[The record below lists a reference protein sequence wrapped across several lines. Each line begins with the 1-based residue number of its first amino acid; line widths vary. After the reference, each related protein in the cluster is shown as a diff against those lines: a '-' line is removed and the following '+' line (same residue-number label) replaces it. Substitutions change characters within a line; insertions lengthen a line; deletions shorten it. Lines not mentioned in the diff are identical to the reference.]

1 MFYHNQRSVNMAVS
15 ANVTRKLDNNY
26 VQVDVTSKK
35 TDPRYYKVPESKAD
49 QFCKD
54 FTKTDKRM
62 SIISDTSFVVS
73 TLIGCAILSLV
84 TRKLSGI
91 ARIVLGI
98 LGGLS
103 LGFASEMISAN
114 TMVKK
119 YQQLLKTYQAEEI
132 KFEDK
137 QKQLNEIL

>member
-1 MFYHNQRSVNMAVS
+1 MAVS

-35 TDPRYYKVPESKAD
+35 TNPRYYRVPESKAD

-62 SIISDTSFVVS
+62 SIVSDTSFVVS
-73 TLIGCAILSLV
+73 TLIGCGVLSLV

-91 ARIVLGI
+91 TRVVLGI
-98 LGGLS
+98 LGGIS

-132 KFEDK
+132 KLEEK
-137 QKQLNEIL
+137 QKQLDEIL

>member
-1 MFYHNQRSVNMAVS
+1 MAVS

-35 TDPRYYKVPESKAD
+35 TKPRYYKVPEAKAD

-73 TLIGCAILSLV
+73 TLIGCALISV
-84 TRKLSGI
+84 IARKLNGI
-91 ARIVLGI
+91 ARVTLGI
-98 LGGLS
+98 LGGIS
-103 LGFASEMISAN
+103 LGFASEMFSAN
-114 TMVKK
+114 MMVKK
-119 YQQLLKTYQAEEI
+119 YQELLKTHQAEEI
-132 KFEDK
+132 KHEDK
-137 QKQLNEIL
+137 QQQLNEIL

>member
-1 MFYHNQRSVNMAVS
+1 MAVS

>member
-1 MFYHNQRSVNMAVS
+1 MAVS

-35 TDPRYYKVPESKAD
+35 TNPRYYRVPESKAD
-49 QFCKD
+49 KFCKD

-73 TLIGCAILSLV
+73 TLIGCALISLI
-84 TRKLSGI
+84 TKKLSGI
-91 ARIVLGI
+91 ARVTLGI
-98 LGGLS
+98 LGGIS
-103 LGFASEMISAN
+103 LGFASEMFSAN
-114 TMVKK
+114 MMVKK
-119 YQQLLKTYQAEEI
+119 YQELLKTHQAEEI
-132 KFEDK
+132 KYEDK

>member
-1 MFYHNQRSVNMAVS
+1 MAVS

-35 TDPRYYKVPESKAD
+35 TNPRYYRVPESKAD

-73 TLIGCAILSLV
+73 TLIGCALISLI
-84 TRKLSGI
+84 TKKLSGI
-91 ARIVLGI
+91 ARVTLGI
-98 LGGLS
+98 LGGIS
-103 LGFASEMISAN
+103 LGFASEMFSAN
-114 TMVKK
+114 MMVKK
-119 YQQLLKTYQAEEI
+119 YQELLKTHQAEEI
-132 KFEDK
+132 KYEDK